1 MQGPWGV
8 YIVKNEV
15 TAFLLFMSRVW
26 IPLFFSRVLKN
37 VVNGFWRPKQYFT
50 IAKQW
55 PTGINKY
62 FHRCIITRSAELN
75 ELNRGNRAG
84 LNLAIK
90 HKSIELASYRQMTT
104 TSTPS
109 TGFSRVRMDSST
121 QECMTSAPPR
131 FDRTEHGP
139 VQGLSRGQ
147 ISNRFVDLSLVNQCQ
162 EFEK

>member
-1 MQGPWGV
+1 MEAREQEWVTYIGV
-8 YIVKNEV
+8 SHWPICLIDPSN
-15 TAFLLFMSRVW
+15 T
-26 IPLFFSRVLKN
+26 VLKN

-84 LNLAIK
+84 RNLAIK

-131 FDRTEHGP
+131 FDQTEHGP

-147 ISNRFVDLSLVNQCQ
+147 ISNRFVDLSLVNQSQ
-162 EFEK
+162 EHVIT

>member
-1 MQGPWGV
+1 MEAREQEWVTYIGV
-8 YIVKNEV
+8 SHWPICLIDPSN
-15 TAFLLFMSRVW
+15 T
-26 IPLFFSRVLKN
+26 VLKN

-84 LNLAIK
+84 RNLAIK

-104 TSTPS
+104 TARHQVRDSHAWEWIQAHRSAWHQRHQDLTGPS
-109 TGFSRVRMDSST
+109 MGRYKVWAVGKFLI
-121 QECMTSAPPR
+121 
-131 FDRTEHGP
+131 
-139 VQGLSRGQ
+139 GL
-147 ISNRFVDLSLVNQCQ
+147 
-162 EFEK
+162 